1 MTAYLDV
8 LDETQLHRDQE
19 LSRYTG
25 EPLATIRKKTVGAP
39 SSIQLFKDEDC
50 TADSCDFIYEAFP
63 YIDDQTHLLRTLTA
77 YIVTRRAHYMR
88 GLLQHLG
95 HPWKGVR
102 LLDFG
107 CGVGSHGIHAAHHG
121 AGVDFLDV
129 DGPLRQYAQ
138 WRVAQRGL
146 PGTFL
151 LPQDLPNEPVYDAV
165 VCLDVLEHLAD
176 PVKTFRAIT
185 ETMRP
190 GAVLALEVSK
200 MVKPT
205 SGHFSRNI
213 ERWQT
218 EGAQVLRSEFVP
230 IKRGFWRKR

>member
-88 GLLQHLG
+88 GLLQHLTSDAESG
-95 HPWKGVR
+95 ATASTLPTTGPAWTSWTWTVPFVSTPSGEWPKGGSQARSCSPRISPTNPYMTPWCVWMSWSTWRTPSRPSEPSPKP
-102 LLDFG
+102 
-107 CGVGSHGIHAAHHG
+107 CGLGLS
-121 AGVDFLDV
+121 
-129 DGPLRQYAQ
+129 
-138 WRVAQRGL
+138 WRWRSA
-146 PGTFL
+146 
-151 LPQDLPNEPVYDAV
+151 
-165 VCLDVLEHLAD
+165 
-176 PVKTFRAIT
+176 
-185 ETMRP
+185 
-190 GAVLALEVSK
+190 
-200 MVKPT
+200 
-205 SGHFSRNI
+205 
-213 ERWQT
+213 RW
-218 EGAQVLRSEFVP
+218 
-230 IKRGFWRKR
+230 